1 MEEFMKKIFVVCMLI
16 SFFISAGLA
25 FGDQVFVDV
34 TVYPDIPIIM
44 GGTSNIRG
52 GGSNKP
58 MEIYLDSFDY
68 AALPEDLTAASISV
82 DLGDTNIKKILK
94 LDLKLND
101 TLIDLK
107 EVYNSLSKSEKKAL
121 KKGGT
126 IDIDL
131 LDLDIS
137 DAELNILLEELQGGE
152 ATLSLVGKQKSFSGL
167 NGSAITLHLV
177 DDVIPDG
184 PNGNDIPVPEPTTM
198 LLLGAGLIGLW
209 GLRRRIKK

>member
-1 MEEFMKKIFVVCMLI
+1 MKKIFVVCMLI

-44 GGTSNIRG
+44 GGTSN
-52 GGSNKP
+52 KP
-58 MEIYLDSFDY
+58 IEIYLDSFDY

-152 ATLSLVGKQKSFSGL
+152 ATLSLVGKQKSFSSL